1 VFGYLNAFANL
12 RSIRLSRIHARDT
25 AITAALDNCIGDF
38 AVILDPRHDDYRL
51 ISQLVERALDNNDVV
66 IVRYDLQETYGFID
80 RWSAKLVYRVATFL
94 IRQPIH
100 VGDSLYRIY
109 SRRAINALS
118 QVRRKHR
125 YLKSSSSLIGYSE
138 VHITVD
144 ADSSKSKKDV
154 DRSASLNYVI
164 DLVISNSFRPL
175 RISSL
180 VGLLASFISLAYFI
194 YIIVIATFKENIVE
208 GWLTTNVIMTLM
220 FLMQFFVIT
229 ILSEYVARILD
240 ETRDEPLYF
249 IEEESTSKTTT
260 FQQITDN
267 IDSSFNIVES

>member
-1 VFGYLNAFANL
+1 MTDNNSMDDYLISVCLVIRNDSDIISEFLEKLHTFLSDNFKLFEILLVDNHSSDHTYEIIQECLNAFANL

-138 VHITVD
+138 VHITVT
-144 ADSSKSKKDV
+144 V
-154 DRSASLNYVI
+154 
-164 DLVISNSFRPL
+164 PL
-175 RISSL
+175 R
-180 VGLLASFISLAYFI
+180 
-194 YIIVIATFKENIVE
+194 
-208 GWLTTNVIMTLM
+208 
-220 FLMQFFVIT
+220 
-229 ILSEYVARILD
+229 
-240 ETRDEPLYF
+240 
-249 IEEESTSKTTT
+249 
-260 FQQITDN
+260 
-267 IDSSFNIVES
+267 

>member
-1 VFGYLNAFANL
+1 
-12 RSIRLSRIHARDT
+12 
-25 AITAALDNCIGDF
+25 
-38 AVILDPRHDDYRL
+38 
-51 ISQLVERALDNNDVV
+51 
-66 IVRYDLQETYGFID
+66 
-80 RWSAKLVYRVATFL
+80 
-94 IRQPIH
+94 
-100 VGDSLYRIY
+100 
-109 SRRAINALS
+109 
-118 QVRRKHR
+118 
-125 YLKSSSSLIGYSE
+125 
-138 VHITVD
+138 
-144 ADSSKSKKDV
+144 
-154 DRSASLNYVI
+154 
-164 DLVISNSFRPL
+164 VISNSFRPL
-175 RISSL
+175 RSSSL